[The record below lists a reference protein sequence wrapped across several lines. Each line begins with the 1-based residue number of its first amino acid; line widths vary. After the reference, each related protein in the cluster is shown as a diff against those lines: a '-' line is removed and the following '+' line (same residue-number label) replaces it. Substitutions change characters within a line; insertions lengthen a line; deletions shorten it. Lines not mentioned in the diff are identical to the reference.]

1 MLKVYLDSNATTV
14 THPDVVSAMLP
25 FFSERYGNP
34 SSVHSFGRE
43 AKKHLEKARQ
53 QVAASVNAGSADEIV
68 FTSGGTEA
76 DNCAIIGVAEA
87 LKEKGRHVI
96 TTAVEHNAV
105 LNACR
110 RLEEKGCTVT
120 YLGVD
125 EHGIVDP
132 GELRASIKEDTI
144 LISVM
149 TANNETGT
157 MMPVDEI
164 GGIAA
169 EKGIVFHTDA
179 VQATGKVRVDAR
191 ETGAHLVSLSAHKIH
206 GPKGVGALYIKKG
219 TGIQPVAYGGHQEKG
234 RRPGTENIPGIVG
247 FGRACEIAL
256 GGLNERAE
264 RTKYLRDM
272 LHDRIKREIKGIKL
286 NGHPE
291 KRLPNTLNLSFES
304 LEGESIILGLDL
316 EGVAVSTG
324 SACTS
329 GSLEPSHVLRSMKVG
344 PSFLQ
349 GSVRFSFSTFN
360 TEDEVIYVAEKLAP
374 IIDRLRKISPARDAG

>member
-1 MLKVYLDSNATTV
+1 MRKVYLDSNATTV
-14 THPDVVSAMLP
+14 THPDVVNEMLP
-25 FFSERYGNP
+25 FFSERYGNA

-43 AKKHLEKARQ
+43 AKKHLEKSRQ
-53 QVAASVNAGSADEIV
+53 RVAASINAGSADEII

-76 DNCAIIGVAEA
+76 DNYAIIGAAEA
-87 LKEKGRHVI
+87 LKEKGRHII
-96 TTAVEHNAV
+96 TSSVEHNAV
-105 LNACR
+105 LNACC
-110 RLEEKGCTVT
+110 RLEKTGYSVT

-125 EHGIVDP
+125 EYGIVDP
-132 GELRASIKEDTI
+132 SEVKANIKEDTI

-157 MMPVDEI
+157 IMPVDEI

-179 VQATGKVRVDAR
+179 VQAVGKVPVDAR
-191 ETGAHLVSLSAHKIH
+191 RTGAHLVSLSAHKIH

-219 TGIQPVAYGGHQEKG
+219 TKIEPVTYGGHQEKG
-234 RRPGTENIPGIVG
+234 RRPGTENVPGIVG
-247 FGRACEIAL
+247 FGKACAIAL
-256 GGLNERAE
+256 DGMSRHAE
-264 RTKYLRDM
+264 RTKSLRDK
-272 LHDRIKREIKGIKL
+272 LHGRIKRGIKGIKL

-291 KRLPNTLNLSFES
+291 KRLPNTLNLSFEN

-329 GSLEPSHVLRSMKVG
+329 GSLEPSHVLKSMKVE

-360 TEDEVIYVAEKLAP
+360 TEDEVIYVAEKLTP
-374 IIDRLRKISPARDAG
+374 IIDRLRKISPVRKMG